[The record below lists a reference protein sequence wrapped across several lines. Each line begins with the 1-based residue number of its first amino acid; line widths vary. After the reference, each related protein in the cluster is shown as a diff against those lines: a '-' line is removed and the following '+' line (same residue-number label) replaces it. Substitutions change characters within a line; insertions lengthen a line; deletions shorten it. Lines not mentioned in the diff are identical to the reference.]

1 MKHNKELNQ
10 QVLNTAV
17 DKKGRPTINIDK
29 RKSIYSSIDE
39 ALKAI
44 PITNRNVGLTIP
56 IYNGIKI
63 VEYWWEK
70 GIKDSDLVKKING
83 DDIPRIDSKLVDLQ
97 NQIDGINNIEFKVF
111 DSLPEIGESSII
123 YVIPN
128 TVSAEDNDFI
138 EYFWI
143 KSQQRYERFG
153 GLNVDGGVTI
163 NNFYKFD
170 NNVFTIDEGSNIKNV
185 RLNSKKIA
193 IGDKSIEIYRYD
205 IGEVNNEKIVL
216 IDTYSRVAQNR
227 ISYGGEIKLNGF
239 IKSGGNIK
247 KELQCQLYPDGL
259 NVIYTQNE
267 IINKASLI
275 PQSLTIEQDINKS
288 VITYD
293 GIYLIEDED
302 NIFEVSRTKLG
313 ANVQN
318 INLISKESFNII
330 IDDATSGIKG
340 HIDLTYDN
348 FNATFNQ
355 LIYLNAPTTKVKKVL
370 FEENSGTDI
379 YLEPYNETSY
389 NVNYRG
395 LRSESNIY
403 IKDSNSYFIKSKTN
417 YSLTSYGLSG
427 IKHRDSNTQ
436 SNLGYDVL
444 NIGDSGVLNIGMHS
458 ELSVNESA
466 IFLQQDSNH
475 LRAHLLI
482 DKINNKIELKGNND
496 GTFLINQDGWCI
508 MKGYD
513 SSKIGLL
520 GTNNENSYFLIE
532 KNEYHTF
539 PDVKIY
545 QNLNNYI
552 YLYKNDNHNNIDIKG
567 ECFNFIDNLYNTVF
581 SIDYGSDILFK
592 PGNRFSILTGDNLYK
607 FILDNHDGITLG
619 KSNKIDI
626 NDNNIKFTLGSKVI
640 TINESGISD
649 GTNTKTWTQLLS

>member
-17 DKKGRPTINIDK
+17 DKKGRPTINIDE
-29 RKSIYSSIDE
+29 RKSIYKSIDE

-83 DDIPRIDSKLVDLQ
+83 DDIPRINSKLVDLQ

-163 NNFYKFD
+163 NNFYTFD

-318 INLISKESFNII
+318 INLISKKSFNII

-389 NVNYRG
+389 NINYRG

-649 GTNTKTWTQLLS
+649 GTNTKTWAQLLS

>member
-1 MKHNKELNQ
+1 MKYNKELNQ

-17 DKKGRPTINIDK
+17 DKKGRPTINIDE
-29 RKSIYSSIDE
+29 RKSIYKSIDE

-83 DDIPRIDSKLVDLQ
+83 DDIPRIDAKLVDLQ

-128 TVSAEDNDFI
+128 TTSQENDDFI

-163 NNFYKFD
+163 NNFYTFD

-185 RLNSKKIA
+185 RLNSKKIG

-205 IGEVNNEKIVL
+205 IGEENNEKMIL

-239 IKSGGNIK
+239 IKGGGNIQ

-348 FNATFNQ
+348 FNAIFNQ
-355 LIYLNAPTTKVKKVL
+355 LIYLNAPITKVKKVL

-403 IKDSNSYFIKSKTN
+403 IKDSNSYFVKSQTN

-436 SNLGYDVL
+436 SNLGYDIL

-475 LRAHLLI
+475 LKAHLLI
-482 DKINNKIELKGNND
+482 DKINNEIELKGNND

-545 QNLNNYI
+545 QNL
-552 YLYKNDNHNNIDIKG
+552 
-567 ECFNFIDNLYNTVF
+567 
-581 SIDYGSDILFK
+581 
-592 PGNRFSILTGDNLYK
+592 
-607 FILDNHDGITLG
+607 
-619 KSNKIDI
+619 
-626 NDNNIKFTLGSKVI
+626 
-640 TINESGISD
+640 
-649 GTNTKTWTQLLS
+649 